1 MGVSAYPPLVV
12 LVGATAT
19 GKTGLSI
26 ALAQA
31 LNGEIVGADSR
42 QVYRWMDI
50 GTAKPTPDERAA
62 APHHLI
68 DVVDPDQTLSLAT
81 YLDMANAAIRDIHS
95 RGKLPLLVGGTGQ
108 YVTALIEGWSVPEV
122 APNSALRA
130 ELEAYAAQHG
140 AAALGDR
147 LMALDPA
154 AYAQID
160 YRNVRRVIRALEV
173 IHETGQPFSA
183 QRTKTPPPYRIL
195 HYGLTL
201 DRETLYERADRRVDS
216 MIGEGFV
223 DEVRG
228 LLERGYS
235 PSLPS
240 MTGLGYKELAAH
252 VIEGVPLDVTVSAIY
267 SATHDFIRR
276 QETWFRKYNQDATW
290 LDGGTLDR
298 AALIAT
304 LRLRLEER

>member
-1 MGVSAYPPLVV
+1 MGISANPPLVV

-19 GKTGLSI
+19 GKTGLAI

-50 GTAKPTPDERAA
+50 GTAKPTAEERSA

-81 YLDMANAAIRDIHS
+81 YLELANTAIRDIHT

-108 YVTALIEGWSVPEV
+108 YITALIEGWSVPEV
-122 APNSALRA
+122 APNPALRA
-130 ELEAYAAQHG
+130 ELEAYAIQHG

-147 LMALDPA
+147 LRVLDPA

-160 YRNVRRVIRALEV
+160 YRNVRRVVRALEV

-201 DRETLYERADRRVDS
+201 NREALYERADRRVDA
-216 MIGEGFV
+216 MIRAGFA

-252 VIEGVPLDVTVSAIY
+252 VIDGVPLDVTVSAIY

-276 QETWFRKYNQDATW
+276 QETWFRKYNQDALW
-290 LDGGTLDR
+290 LDGATLDR
-298 AALIAT
+298 DALITT

>member
-1 MGVSAYPPLVV
+1 MGISANPPLVV

-19 GKTGLSI
+19 GKTGLAI
-26 ALAQA
+26 AIAQA

-50 GTAKPTPDERAA
+50 GTAKPSAEEQAA

-81 YLDMANAAIRDIHS
+81 YLEMANAAIRDIQG

-122 APNSALRA
+122 APNPVLRA
-130 ELEAYAAQHG
+130 EMEAYATENG
-140 AAALGDR
+140 AAALGER
-147 LMALDPA
+147 LRVLDPD

-173 IHETGQPFSA
+173 IHETGQAFSA
-183 QRTKTPPPYRIL
+183 QRTKTPPPYRVL
-195 HYGLTL
+195 HYGLML
-201 DRETLYERADRRVDS
+201 DREPLYERADRRVDA
-216 MIGEGFV
+216 MIRDGFV

-228 LLERGYS
+228 LIERGYA

-240 MTGLGYKELAAH
+240 MSGLGYKELAAH
-252 VIEGVPLDVTVSAIY
+252 LIDGVPLDAAVSAIY

-276 QETWFRKYNQDATW
+276 QETWFRKYNKDAKW
-290 LDGGTLDR
+290 LDSGSIDR